1 MTNDSPDTVTGS
13 IADIKSPSL
22 SHGQQTRWKSII
34 IQCALSLF
42 TALPAHSQENNL
54 TALDY
59 HEIEQLANRYAHAL
73 DTCSNNGYDYADL
86 YADDGVFIDKYS
98 DDGFSKGGVVRA
110 SGREQL
116 ARAAGGGAE
125 GCQKPVR
132 GKLSTP
138 GDGAVAWNGWSHL
151 MVNHVIEPA
160 AGGATGRVYLVMLGM
175 DGSGDAV
182 RDGGYEDVYVK
193 TPSGWR
199 IKQRTHVRT
208 RAWHNPS
215 LQTPDMR

>member
-1 MTNDSPDTVTGS
+1 MTNKQTL
-13 IADIKSPSL
+13 SL
-22 SHGQQTRWKSII
+22 NHQTWWTLII
-34 IQCALSLF
+34 ILNAFSIF
-42 TALPAHSQENNL
+42 TVLPASGQEANL

-59 HEIEQLANRYAHAL
+59 HEIEQLASRYAHAL

-86 YADDGVFIDKYS
+86 YTDDGVFIDNYS
-98 DDGFSKGGVVRA
+98 DDGFSKGGVMRA
-110 SGREQL
+110 RGREQL

-125 GCQKPVR
+125 GCKKPVN

-160 AGGATGRVYLVMLGM
+160 SGGATGRVYLIMLGM
-175 DGSGDAV
+175 DGPGNAI

-208 RAWHNPS
+208 RAWHNPA